1 MMSNEEYMLPHD
13 EEVSRLTAEEVEEI
27 TATDIECPV
36 EEEAASQ
43 TSAET
48 EDSIEEDTADE
59 ADCPLDETNALEE
72 STCDEEVEDVKL
84 PEIPDTDALLA
95 ENSRLR
101 TELETAQAL
110 HARMADELGE
120 FHTLFPEVTTAAIPE
135 SIWEQVR
142 RGVPLAASYALYEKK
157 REIAMRHAEEI
168 NAQNSRLS
176 AGQAGV
182 NTSSEYFTVDEV
194 NRMSHAE
201 VRANYEKIRESMKK
215 WNYNHN

>member
-1 MMSNEEYMLPHD
+1 MMSNEKYMLPHD

-72 STCDEEVEDVKL
+72 STCDEEIEDVKV

-95 ENSRLR
+95 EISRLR

-157 REIAMRHAEEI
+157 CALRREHAEAVNLK
-168 NAQNSRLS
+168 NAQKTPGF
-176 AGQAGV
+176 AGK
-182 NTSSEYFTVDEV
+182 NTPSEYFSPD
-194 NRMSHAE
+194 E
-201 VRANYEKIRESMKK
+201 VRAMSQSEVHVNYPKILESMKK
-215 WNYNHN
+215 WNS